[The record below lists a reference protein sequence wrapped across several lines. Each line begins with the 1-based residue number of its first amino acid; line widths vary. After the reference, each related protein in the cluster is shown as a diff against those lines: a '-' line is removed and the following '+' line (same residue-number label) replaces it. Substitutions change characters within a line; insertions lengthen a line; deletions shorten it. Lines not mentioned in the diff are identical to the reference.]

1 MIQRIQSVYLLLVT
15 ILLVVAICMPV
26 GQFIGADGVTAHVF
40 KPLGVALADG
50 GFQSTWGLFGIL
62 LLSALVAFCTIFLF
76 RNRMLQ
82 IRMTIFSS
90 ILLIGYYIA
99 FCVFMFILKGD
110 LDAMT
115 FQLGWALCL
124 PVVAIILNYLAFR
137 AIYKDEVMVK
147 AADRLRRFI
156 YLIITKGRPRI
167 SFGIRGLPF
176 LSFPL
181 EVTVVPLYCSH

>member
-1 MIQRIQSVYLLLVT
+1 MWRVRFTIVTRLRKKKNYSNDTTYSICLLLLVT

-99 FCVFMFILKGD
+99 SVY
-110 LDAMT
+110 
-115 FQLGWALCL
+115 LCL
-124 PVVAIILNYLAFR
+124 F
-137 AIYKDEVMVK
+137 
-147 AADRLRRFI
+147 
-156 YLIITKGRPRI
+156 
-167 SFGIRGLPF
+167 
-176 LSFPL
+176 
-181 EVTVVPLYCSH
+181 